1 MMLPSPQ
8 RKRLLNTSVARKFL
22 SALTGILLCLYLI
35 AHLIGNLLLLWDNSI
50 FNAYG
55 NILTGLPIL
64 PLVELAL
71 LALFLFHAYMGV
83 RVYLENKKARPVE
96 YQTKRWTRDGK
107 LEAGPHKSRKGITS
121 TTMAVSGTI
130 TLILVILHV
139 WHFKYGR
146 YYDLPHSSSTIT
158 ATANNSQDA
167 AAVTDRA
174 AAQTDRTETSG
185 EAEYEGHNRDLARL
199 VIEEFKKPYILA
211 LYIVGLV
218 LLGMHLNHGVSSAIQ
233 SMGVSGYGRTWLII
247 GRLYTFLV
255 IGGFILIPLYVFFF
269 FKTPPA
275 AVSSTQGTA
284 LGRQDTSTPS
294 VRGAQR
300 P

>member
-1 MMLPSPQ
+1 MLPSPQ
-8 RKRLLNTSVARKFL
+8 RQRLLNTSVVRKFL

-71 LALFLFHAYMGV
+71 LSLFLFHAYMGI
-83 RVYLENKKARPVE
+83 RVWMENRKARPVE
-96 YQTKRWTRDGK
+96 YQNKRWTRDGK
-107 LEAGPHKSRKGITS
+107 LESGPHKSRKGVTS

-130 TLILVILHV
+130 TLILVVLHV

-146 YYDLPHSSSTIT
+146 YYDLPKPETAVT
-158 ATANNSQDA
+158 ATANTPDA

-211 LYIVGLV
+211 IYIVGLL

-247 GRLYTFLV
+247 GRLYTFLI
-255 IGGFILIPLYVFFF
+255 IGGFIFIPLYVFFF
-269 FKTPPA
+269 FETPPQTA
-275 AVSSTQGTA
+275 SSTQGTTIA
-284 LGRQDTSTPS
+284 SQSATNTPA
-294 VRGAQR
+294 RGAQT

>member
-1 MMLPSPQ
+1 
-8 RKRLLNTSVARKFL
+8 V
-22 SALTGILLCLYLI
+22 
-35 AHLIGNLLLLWDNSI
+35 W
-50 FNAYG
+50 
-55 NILTGLPIL
+55 
-64 PLVELAL
+64 
-71 LALFLFHAYMGV
+71 
-83 RVYLENKKARPVE
+83 LENKRARPTE
-96 YQTKRWTRDGK
+96 YQSKRWTRDGK
-107 LEAGPHKSRKGITS
+107 LETGPHKSRKGVTS

-130 TLILVILHV
+130 TLVLVILHV

-146 YYDLPHSSSTIT
+146 YYDLPKPETVAT
-158 ATANNSQDA
+158 ATASTPQDA

-199 VIEEFKKPYILA
+199 VVEEFKKPYILA
-211 LYIVGLV
+211 IYIVGLV

-247 GRLYTFLV
+247 GRLYTFIV
-255 IGGFILIPLYVFFF
+255 IGGFIFIPIYVFFF
-269 FKTPPA
+269 FKTPPQ

-284 LGRQDTSTPS
+284 IASQDVRAVPA
-294 VRGAQR
+294 RGAQT

>member
-1 MMLPSPQ
+1 MLPSPQ
-8 RKRLLNTSVARKFL
+8 RKRLFNSSVVRKFL

-71 LALFLFHAYMGV
+71 LSLFLFHAYMGI
-83 RVYLENKKARPVE
+83 RVWMENRKARPTE

-107 LEAGPHKSRKGITS
+107 LETGPHKSRKGVTS

-130 TLILVILHV
+130 TLVLVILHV

-146 YYDLPHSSSTIT
+146 YYDLPKPETAATSTV
-158 ATANNSQDA
+158 ATSQDA
-167 AAVTDRA
+167 AALTDRA
-174 AAQTDRTETSG
+174 ATQTDRTETSA

-199 VIEEFKKPYILA
+199 VIEEFKKPYIIA
-211 LYIVGLV
+211 LYVIGLV

-247 GRLYTFLV
+247 GRLYTFII
-255 IGGFILIPLYVFFF
+255 IGGFIFIPLYVYFF
-269 FKTPPA
+269 FKTPSQT
-275 AVSSTQGTA
+275 VSSTQSA
-284 LGRQDTSTPS
+284 AIARQNPDATPAK
-294 VRGAQR
+294 GAQT